1 MTVFSIRDL
10 SYYFRKWPSFL
21 PSGGF
26 CWQFVI
32 FFFFLDIMLT
42 VGKDQPC
49 MCHRLKTGVIVS
61 TCYLVSPFVGSLKSA
76 CPSWLRFSP
85 WVSSDLRSDPS
96 SATEEP
102 WDLGRSPWPLLNL
115 SLLKYWWK
123 HLTPWPPRRRMLDR
137 AHKHLTAQHRMSTQS
152 VFALVMDVREGEWQG
167 SQKRLLFQFSKCLEF
182 HICISF
188 MITLKR
194 TDLFGPN
201 LIYCVLNF

>member
-1 MTVFSIRDL
+1 MAVFSIRDL

-21 PSGGF
+21 PSWGF

-32 FFFFLDIMLT
+32 FFFFFFLDIMLT
-42 VGKDQPC
+42 IGKDQPC

-61 TCYLVSPFVGSLKSA
+61 PGYLVSPFVGSLKSA

-123 HLTPWPPRRRMLDR
+123 HLTPWPPRRRMLDP
-137 AHKHLTAQHRMSTQS
+137 AHKHLLLS
-152 VFALVMDVREGEWQG
+152 VGWALSQCSPLWWMWGKGNGRVLRSDFCFNSVSAWNFTFASLSW
-167 SQKRLLFQFSKCLEF
+167 
-182 HICISF
+182 
-188 MITLKR
+188 
-194 TDLFGPN
+194 
-201 LIYCVLNF
+201 